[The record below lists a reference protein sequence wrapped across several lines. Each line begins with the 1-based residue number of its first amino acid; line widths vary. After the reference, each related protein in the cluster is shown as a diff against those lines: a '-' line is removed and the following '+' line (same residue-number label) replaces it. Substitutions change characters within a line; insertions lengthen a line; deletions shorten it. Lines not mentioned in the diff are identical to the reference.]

1 MDVRIQ
7 MESIDVVEL
16 FPSELD
22 IEKVLTPALI
32 YISKNFKLNFGN
44 KPKENKPINLHKIVI
59 Y

>member
-1 MDVRIQ
+1 MRIQ
-7 MESIDVVEL
+7 IESIDVVEL
-16 FPSELD
+16 LPSEFN

-32 YISKNFKLNFGN
+32 YVSKNFKLNFGN